1 MVNKDEKLI
10 HWFNDFKKGQTTRKI
25 KSKELK
31 ELNTKWKVST
41 NFSTAL
47 IRSGVI
53 TRIKRGEYNIEKPL
67 DSISIKKAK
76 KEMAKILKNC
86 ISKKNKQKQKIN
98 ARAVCKYCND
108 TFTKHH
114 GLQIYC
120 PSKFGIKNY
129 CKYANRSLLKD
140 FKPIKQTL
148 LQKIKNW
155 FKTIF

>member
-1 MVNKDEKLI
+1 MVKKDEKLI

-25 KSKELK
+25 KSSELK

-47 IRSGVI
+47 VRSGVI
-53 TRIKRGEYNIEKPL
+53 TRIRRGEYNIEKTL

-76 KEMAKILKNC
+76 KEMAKIAKNC

-98 ARAVCKYCND
+98 ARAVCK
-108 TFTKHH
+108 
-114 GLQIYC
+114 
-120 PSKFGIKNY
+120 
-129 CKYANRSLLKD
+129 NRSLLKD